1 MRSKTECSDSLL
13 RAEDGGG
20 LLIHPALFVLTPF
33 HLYSIIYDAVVCAR
47 LPHLQARV
55 HQECTEVF
63 SDSVLF
69 ALGNHSY
76 R

>member
-1 MRSKTECSDSLL
+1 MAASIELL
-13 RAEDGGG
+13 VRITGGG

-33 HLYSIIYDAVVCAR
+33 HLYSIIYDAVICAR
-47 LPHLQARV
+47 LSHLQARV